1 MMKTQKDIFLA
12 FSERLKFLR
21 EENQFTQKELSDR
34 LKMLNYNISEDMI
47 SAFERGI
54 SEPKLSQIHAFCILF
69 KVDPNFILGYTQS
82 PDSGQYTTQYQIKL
96 HLREIGISQQQV
108 EDAKKVMNKLF
119 DSVVTHDEN

>member
-54 SEPKLSQIHAFCILF
+54 SEPKLSQIHAFCILLRL
-69 KVDPNFILGYTQS
+69 ILTLYLDILNHLIVVNIRHS
-82 PDSGQYTTQYQIKL
+82 IKL
-96 HLREIGISQQQV
+96 SC
-108 EDAKKVMNKLF
+108 
-119 DSVVTHDEN
+119 T